1 MKLEELIQKRFV
13 STAALAERLTTYNGV
28 PAVFSPEA
36 PGDEQEGW
44 GGETQYPMVTYNY
57 GYEGTFGTALTTD
70 AMKEAIAGGAKTI
83 IACRVGNGGTQGSIK
98 LQDSES
104 TDAVSITAKYPGA
117 KDFVVT
123 VREKLSDSTLKECI
137 FYAGTTE
144 FEKVEFTAGT
154 DEANALVDALAS
166 SKNFKA
172 EVIKSGT
179 VTLQNVSQ
187 SQFTKG
193 TDPQVTNGDYS
204 NAFKQVEAYEFN
216 TICVD
221 TEDTSVHLLLQSF
234 INRIFDAASLTQ
246 AELVFMGEL
255 WSGCKYPDEV
265 LDWMKSNYEIESCL
279 TAEVYRSSLGDC
291 TNNGI
296 SSYARELYILDAQKG
311 PFEPD
316 DIRQCVYIEK
326 REIMGQEYVDCKP
339 AYCRKR
345 WYMAG
350 GNILYTSDS
359 RFKQITG
366 ISYPIAIHD
375 RYEGR

>member
-1 MKLEELIQKRFV
+1 MADNRKYYYLKLKEDFFDTDEMKILESMKDGYLYSNILLKLYLKSLSNSGRLMYRNVIPYTPEILATLTGHQVGTVEKALDVFKKLDLIEMLDNGAIYMMDIQNFIGQSSSEADRQREYYNRMKAEKEALAGESTETPELPEPKEPVLPVEQKSNKAIGNYTTDFEELWDERTKEYIQLQAVK
-13 STAALAERLTTYNGV
+13 LDDDTYMV
-28 PAVFSPEA
+28 
-36 PGDEQEGW
+36 QE
-44 GGETQYPMVTYNY
+44 
-57 GYEGTFGTALTTD
+57 
-70 AMKEAIAGGAKTI
+70 
-83 IACRVGNGGTQGSIK
+83 
-98 LQDSES
+98 
-104 TDAVSITAKYPGA
+104 
-117 KDFVVT
+117 
-123 VREKLSDSTLKECI
+123 
-137 FYAGTTE
+137 
-144 FEKVEFTAGT
+144 
-154 DEANALVDALAS
+154 
-166 SKNFKA
+166 
-172 EVIKSGT
+172 
-179 VTLQNVSQ
+179 
-187 SQFTKG
+187 
-193 TDPQVTNGDYS
+193 
-204 NAFKQVEAYEFN
+204 
-216 TICVD
+216 
-221 TEDTSVHLLLQSF
+221 
-234 INRIFDAASLTQ
+234 FDN
-246 AELVFMGEL
+246 ELVFMGEL

-291 TNNGI
+291 TNNGV